1 LTTNRAGKSRKAGQQ
16 AKARRAGSSGQQGKG
31 GGPQGKARQPG
42 SSGQQGRPARSR
54 NSRPPRPLPPGD
66 TLLTPGASPA
76 RQVIERRSA
85 APLLMLRQLP
95 VWVAPVI
102 LVALLV
108 TGLAVRTWP
117 GAVALCGV
125 AGVLG
130 WLAALSWPRL
140 NGQGRVLRIAVI
152 AAVLV
157 AAALHFLH
165 RSH

>member
-1 LTTNRAGKSRKAGQQ
+1 LTTNR
-16 AKARRAGSSGQQGKG
+16 
-31 GGPQGKARQPG
+31 
-42 SSGQQGRPARSR
+42 QQGRPSQSGRSR
-54 NSRPPRPLPPGD
+54 RPRQPRPLPPGN
-66 TLLTPGASPA
+66 TLLTPSASTS
-76 RQVIERRSA
+76 RQNIEQRSA

-95 VWVAPVI
+95 VWLAPVI

-130 WLAALSWPRL
+130 WLAAVSWPRL
-140 NGQGRVLRIAVI
+140 NAQGRLLRVVVI

-157 AAALHFLH
+157 AAGLHFVPRQH
-165 RSH
+165 